1 MCEPAI
7 LRVILD
13 QSSIRKLHL
22 PSGIPDTCV
31 KLESVVKET
40 FQIQGNFTLHYKDTD
55 FEEFFSLT
63 STSELK
69 DKDTIKVVQVEPV
82 IINLTTIDS
91 LECAG
96 PSTSDAQVSSDDCSV
111 ASSAPSSFGTSDD
124 TVLLSSPDSHG
135 QRSKPWPSQF
145 EIPEFA
151 YETELVLQ
159 SANDAFRND
168 GTTLNNPSVKSD
180 ILEKLAEKIFQFCA
194 YPTSLQ
200 ICSVAEALIQKH
212 PCLKEPGS
220 FSGFYGWQT
229 RLKFKMGNYRSKLR
243 SIGCPELTVNSAKNK
258 RPAAVKK
265 PKKAEIN
272 YLPPHPAGATEQSLE
287 QERMEL
293 LDDVKIRDNWR
304 NINQKMSRTFSYRR
318 HEIVEKGPSIASIQE
333 RWPALFDTSQVS
345 TFLFPCF
352 NSALNLSEFL
362 VMYCCLFRSK
372 KNSGG

>member
-1 MCEPAI
+1 MGEPAI
-7 LRVILD
+7 LRVVLD
-13 QSSIRKLHL
+13 QNSIHKLHL
-22 PSGIPDTCV
+22 PTGIPDTCV
-31 KLESVVKET
+31 KLESVVKDT
-40 FQIQGNFTLHYKDTD
+40 FQIQGNFTLHYKDTA

-82 IINLTTIDS
+82 IINFTTTDS
-91 LECAG
+91 SECAG
-96 PSTSDAQVSSDDCSV
+96 PSSSDATVCSDDCSV
-111 ASSAPSSFGTSDD
+111 ASSAPSSFGSSDD

-135 QRSKPWPSQF
+135 QRSKPWPSPF

-151 YETELVLQ
+151 YDTELVLK

-200 ICSVAEALIQKH
+200 ISSVAEALIQKH

-220 FSGFYGWQT
+220 YSGFYGWQT
-229 RLKFKMGNYRSKLR
+229 RLKYKMGNYRSKLR
-243 SIGCPELTVNSAKNK
+243 SIGCPEVTVNSAKNK
-258 RPAAVKK
+258 KPAAVKK

-272 YLPPHPAGATEQSLE
+272 YLPPHPVGVTQQSLE
-287 QERMEL
+287 EERVEL

-304 NINQKMSRTFSYRR
+304 IINPKMARTFSYRR
-318 HEIVEKGPSIASIQE
+318 KEIVEKSPSIANIKE
-333 RWPALFDTSQVS
+333 RWPALFDPSQVYI
-345 TFLFPCF
+345 FVCPCF
-352 NSALNLSEFL
+352 NSALNLSEF
-362 VMYCCLFRSK
+362 
-372 KNSGG
+372 

>member
-13 QSSIRKLHL
+13 QNSIRKL
-22 PSGIPDTCV
+22 PTGIWNSRGQV

-69 DKDTIKVVQVEPV
+69 DKNTIKVVQVEPV
-82 IINLTTIDS
+82 TINLTTIDS

-96 PSTSDAQVSSDDCSV
+96 PSTSDAPVSSDDCSV
-111 ASSAPSSFGTSDD
+111 ASSAPSSFGASDD

-135 QRSKPWPSQF
+135 QRSKPWPSPF

-151 YETELVLQ
+151 YDTELVLK

-194 YPTSLQ
+194 YLTSQQ
-200 ICSVAEALIQKH
+200 ISLVAEALIQKH

-220 FSGFYGWQT
+220 YSGFYGWQT
-229 RLKFKMGNYRSKLR
+229 RLKYKMGNY
-243 SIGCPELTVNSAKNK
+243 
-258 RPAAVKK
+258 
-265 PKKAEIN
+265 
-272 YLPPHPAGATEQSLE
+272 Q
-287 QERMEL
+287 
-293 LDDVKIRDNWR
+293 
-304 NINQKMSRTFSYRR
+304 
-318 HEIVEKGPSIASIQE
+318 
-333 RWPALFDTSQVS
+333 
-345 TFLFPCF
+345 
-352 NSALNLSEFL
+352 
-362 VMYCCLFRSK
+362 
-372 KNSGG
+372 